1 LAWDITERLF
11 FAASSST
18 VEEGAVHQVNLFRQR
33 DDKLGSSVTEAV
45 GGAGVTDVIRVGEQ
59 EPKATKKRLIS
70 VGFVPRTYSLY
81 VDLTSHSDN
90 LLQH

>member
-1 LAWDITERLF
+1 VD
-11 FAASSST
+11 
-18 VEEGAVHQVNLFRQR
+18 EGAVHQVNLFRQR
-33 DDKLGSSVTEAV
+33 DDKLGSSATEAV

-70 VGFVPRTYSLY
+70 VGFVRRNYPLE

-90 LLQH
+90 QLHH